1 MKTKVIMAALI
12 MASTVSCATCHR
24 TANPSSRQKE
34 ALATSEARRSPNPLT
49 DLALAAQEKLG
60 WRLAGK
66 GYTFRSVTF
75 SEAVDKTA
83 ALGLKYLE
91 VNPWQKFKPGS
102 TLDMGPGMDD
112 ATLAEVKKK
121 LKDAGV
127 KPVAYGVMALGKD
140 EAANRKVFEFCRKL
154 GIETIVSEPPAE
166 ALETIDRLCAEYG
179 ISVAIHNHPKPSGY
193 WDPETVLKACAG
205 RSARI
210 GACADTGHWMRSGV
224 NPIEALKKLEGRII
238 SMHLKDLNEFG
249 DPEAYDVPWGTGK
262 GNLSAVLA
270 ELKRQELRAVFSIE
284 YEKDGPK
291 LMDDLT
297 QCVAF
302 FDRETVALAA
312 SPTPAG
318 K

>member
-1 MKTKVIMAALI
+1 
-12 MASTVSCATCHR
+12 
-24 TANPSSRQKE
+24 
-34 ALATSEARRSPNPLT
+34 
-49 DLALAAQEKLG
+49 LALAAQEKLG

-83 ALGLKYLE
+83 ALGLRYLE

-102 TLDMGPGMDD
+102 DLDMGPGMDD
-112 ATLAEVKKK
+112 AMLAEVKKK
-121 LKDAGV
+121 LEDAGV
-127 KPVAYGVMALGKD
+127 KPVAYGVMVLGKD

-154 GIETIVSEPPAE
+154 GIETIVSEPPAGTLE
-166 ALETIDRLCAEYG
+166 AIDRLCAEYA

-205 RSARI
+205 RSVRI
-210 GACADTGHWMRSGV
+210 GACADTGHWMRSGIDPV
-224 NPIEALKKLEGRII
+224 EALKKLEGRII

-249 DPEAYDVPWGTGK
+249 DPKAYDVPWGTGK
-262 GNLSAVLA
+262 GNLPAVLA
-270 ELKRQELRAVFSIE
+270 ELKRQNLRAVFSME
-284 YEKDGPK
+284 YETDGPK
-291 LMDDLT
+291 LMDELA

-302 FDRETVALAA
+302 FDRETTALA
-312 SPTPAG
+312 G